1 MWLPPEFAPAYQH
14 FTLYSGNFENSQVIQ
29 TLRRDCKY
37 IWRLEKSG
45 NAQSL
50 LLLISW
56 GWFPAVLMSSL
67 GGFLNKRTQQR
78 PSLQND
84 VKDWTKSTVAN
95 VWLSHRCNRGLKNSW
110 SPQMIVRKEDL
121 DMHLELKEFC
131 CFALGSGERY
141 HFSIFTPYNQWW
153 LIFPLEAAL
162 MVFCDFVF

>member
-1 MWLPPEFAPAYQH
+1 MYM
-14 FTLYSGNFENSQVIQ
+14 
-29 TLRRDCKY
+29 
-37 IWRLEKSG
+37 EKSG

-95 VWLSHRCNRGLKNSW
+95 V
-110 SPQMIVRKEDL
+110 
-121 DMHLELKEFC
+121 
-131 CFALGSGERY
+131 
-141 HFSIFTPYNQWW
+141 
-153 LIFPLEAAL
+153 
-162 MVFCDFVF
+162 

>member
-1 MWLPPEFAPAYQH
+1 M
-14 FTLYSGNFENSQVIQ
+14 
-29 TLRRDCKY
+29 
-37 IWRLEKSG
+37 EKSG

-95 VWLSHRCNRGLKNSW
+95 V
-110 SPQMIVRKEDL
+110 
-121 DMHLELKEFC
+121 
-131 CFALGSGERY
+131 
-141 HFSIFTPYNQWW
+141 
-153 LIFPLEAAL
+153 
-162 MVFCDFVF
+162 